1 MISIVWWYL
10 LGGSWYSS
18 VFICMYIYST
28 CIKEKKVLIFGSN
41 HMELWDE
48 KSSYI
53 TKTKLH
59 NVI

>member
-10 LGGSWYSS
+10 LGGVHGTGLFLY
-18 VFICMYIYST
+18 VYMYIVHVL
-28 CIKEKKVLIFGSN
+28 KKVLIFGSN